1 MIAPI
6 LAQKCITANLT
17 IFRTSNPPMTT
28 FEREPR
34 LSKRFELC
42 FVYSVNVQRDSIGS
56 EVRSATNHRS
66 LVVILC
72 SSEQRLDAGR
82 LLLREL
88 RAKLERLADHEKRTV
103 SDYVE
108 KVLREHVELTSAYV
122 QHADKTKRSASRF
135 SNQNFPDSTST
146 LLAGAFILRPRRSFC
161 ASNDRTFGAA

>member
-1 MIAPI
+1 MLCEVLQWTRPDLFFLRHSWMIAPI
-6 LAQKCITANLT
+6 LARKCITANLT

-28 FEREPR
+28 SNENLGCR
-34 LSKRFELC
+34 SAIELC

-56 EVRSATNHRS
+56 EVQSATNHRS

-72 SSEQRLDAGR
+72 SSEQLPAGR

-122 QHADKTKRSASRF
+122 QHADKTKRSASAPVAAITF
-135 SNQNFPDSTST
+135 ST
-146 LLAGAFILRPRRSFC
+146 
-161 ASNDRTFGAA
+161 

>member
-1 MIAPI
+1 MLCEVLQWTRPDLFFLRHSWMIAPI
-6 LAQKCITANLT
+6 LARKCITANLT

-56 EVRSATNHRS
+56 EVQSATNHRS

-72 SSEQRLDAGR
+72 SSEQLPAGR

-108 KVLREHVELTSAYV
+108 KVLREHVELTTAYV
-122 QHADKTKRSASRF
+122 EHADKTKRSASA
-135 SNQNFPDSTST
+135 PV
-146 LLAGAFILRPRRSFC
+146 
-161 ASNDRTFGAA
+161 AAITCCT